1 MTREEAVKLLCDI
14 ANDYFTSDAEA
25 DALNLAIKALEDRKQ
40 GKWIHERLASTT
52 GGSYPITRCSLCQ
65 CTMPFEW
72 ETPFCP
78 YCGEKIGCEQE

>member
-1 MTREEAVKLLCDI
+1 MNKEEALKGLKVLAKEFSGYKPNEEMFDI
-14 ANDYFTSDAEA
+14 
-25 DALNLAIKALEDRKQ
+25 AIKALEERK

-78 YCGEKIGCEQE
+78 YCGEKIEGEQE